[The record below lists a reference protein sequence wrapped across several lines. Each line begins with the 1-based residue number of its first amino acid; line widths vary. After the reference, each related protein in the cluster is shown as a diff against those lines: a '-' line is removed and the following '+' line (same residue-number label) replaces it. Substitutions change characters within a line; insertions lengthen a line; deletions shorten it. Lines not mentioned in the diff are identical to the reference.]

1 MNFWYRNGQLFKGI
15 IIYARE
21 RLSLW
26 GKSHPILIKNKE
38 VDEPRGSKEQKNI
51 WPICPNNTL
60 PKAVHA

>member
-15 IIYARE
+15 IIYV
-21 RLSLW
+21 SM

>member
-1 MNFWYRNGQLFKGI
+1 M
-15 IIYARE
+15 
-21 RLSLW
+21 